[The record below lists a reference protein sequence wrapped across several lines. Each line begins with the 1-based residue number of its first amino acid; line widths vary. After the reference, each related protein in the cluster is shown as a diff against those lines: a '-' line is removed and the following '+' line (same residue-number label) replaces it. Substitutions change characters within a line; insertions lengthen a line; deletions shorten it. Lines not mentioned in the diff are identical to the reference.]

1 MKKFGLQ
8 TLDILEQQPQRLLEV
23 KSITEKRL
31 NKIINSY
38 NQSRGIAGYP
48 LFFVPPSES
57 RPKKAVK
64 IYKAFGVRSMDVL
77 KKAPFELCT
86 LSGFGF
92 KTVDAIAR
100 KTACRPNDPMRIRG
114 ALYYIMDEIRGAGH
128 LYLPK
133 EELRTQAYNLLN
145 EGFPHEVV
153 TLQAISAELYVMVIT
168 KHLLAQ
174 SGNIYRPKSLLAE
187 EYTARKI
194 AQLLLQ
200 PDEEVHI
207 DKELMIA
214 QKEMG
219 FPLACNQ
226 LNAVKSSYSHK
237 LTFVTG
243 GPGTGKNHHSGGHP
257 QRESAVGWRQ
267 GLAYGSDRTGSKTHG
282 RKHRIRRSL
291 HYTQCSRFE
300 FGFGRSRR
308 SSPPAAGRRPNHC

>member
-31 NKIINSY
+31 NKIINSL
-38 NQSRGIAGYP
+38 QSKPGNCGISSLFCP
-48 LFFVPPSES
+48 LRNHGQKSS
-57 RPKKAVK
+57 KNLQ
-64 IYKAFGVRSMDVL
+64 GVRCAFYGRT
-77 KKAPFELCT
+77 KKRRRLNSVHSLALGSKRLTP
-86 LSGFGF
+86 SP
-92 KTVDAIAR
+92 A

-214 QKEMG
+214 QKRDG
-219 FPLACNQ
+219 
-226 LNAVKSSYSHK
+226 V
-237 LTFVTG
+237 
-243 GPGTGKNHHSGGHP
+243 
-257 QRESAVGWRQ
+257 
-267 GLAYGSDRTGSKTHG
+267 
-282 RKHRIRRSL
+282 SL
-291 HYTQCSRFE
+291 SL
-300 FGFGRSRR
+300 
-308 SSPPAAGRRPNHC
+308 